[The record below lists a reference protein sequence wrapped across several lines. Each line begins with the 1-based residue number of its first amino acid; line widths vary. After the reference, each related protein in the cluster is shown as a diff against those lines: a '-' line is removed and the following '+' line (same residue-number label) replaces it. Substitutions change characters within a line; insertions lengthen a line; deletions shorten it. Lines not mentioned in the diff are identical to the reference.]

1 MHAGVIAD
9 THLHTDTDILHEL
22 VDYRDA
28 EFGMIALEI
37 VYQGSQEGDI
47 AELDLPNLGERFEDV
62 VIYLGIVS
70 YAFDLSEV
78 G

>member
-28 EFGMIALEI
+28 EYGMIALEI
-37 VYQGSQEGDI
+37 VHQSSQERDV
-47 AELDLPNLGERFEDV
+47 AKLDFPDLGERFEDV
-62 VIYLGIVS
+62 VVYLGIISDV
-70 YAFDLSEV
+70 FDLSEV